1 MALIMAE
8 GFTFL
13 PQNPTK
19 NDDRTTTPLTK
30 LGWEV
35 GDTANAS
42 VTETFTKFNVLPDE
56 VFPDRNVLK
65 IGAIA
70 ASSAARGAFI
80 RYRVPDDKVPDT
92 LLVGYVVRY
101 VLSSVTAR
109 VSFYPAFGTIN
120 MEKVTTASGTIK
132 DLDEG
137 LWLFTA
143 SGSAGGSALPNPN
156 GTLGVVAPWDK
167 VGGYQNFY
175 FESGRDYHVECLIER
190 DTGRLRMYVD
200 GQLISDYTYAGKSQE
215 DLTKGF
221 TFWQGGSNTPNGC
234 YGLYSNIYA
243 LGIDDTHT
251 GPLGPATR
259 VLEVLPEADIA
270 VEFSRNEK
278 LFDSNAAVLRQDLA
292 NSNGYLSGGEEGQ
305 QDILSIQTDL
315 IKMNAAQ
322 IYGIQIKIS
331 AGNYDTDPHDV
342 GVMVGSNG
350 NMSEPDSHP
359 LQPLEGKLLTRDIS
373 KNPDTGAF
381 WTPSDVTQMTIG
393 YKINN

>member
-1 MALIMAE
+1 MTLIIAE
-8 GFTFL
+8 GFTLL

-19 NDDRTTTPLTK
+19 NDDRATTLLTK
-30 LGWEV
+30 MGWEV

-42 VTETFTKFNVLPDE
+42 VTETFTKFNVIPDE
-56 VFPDRNVLK
+56 IFPDRNVLK
-65 IGAIA
+65 IGAVA
-70 ASSAARGAFI
+70 ASSAARGAFL
-80 RYRVPDDKVPDT
+80 RYRIPDDEVPDK
-92 LLVGYVVRY
+92 LLVGCVVRY

-120 MEKVTTASGTIK
+120 MQKVTTATGGLT

-143 SGSAGGSALPNPN
+143 TGTAGGSNLPNPN
-156 GTLGVVAPWDK
+156 GSFAVVAPWDK
-167 VGGYQNFY
+167 AGGYQDFY
-175 FESGRDYHVECLIER
+175 LESGRDYHVEYLIER

-200 GQLISDYTYAGKSQE
+200 GQLVSDYTYQGKKLE

-259 VLEVLPEADIA
+259 VLEVLPEADIS
-270 VEFSRNEK
+270 VEFARNEK
-278 LFDSNAAVLRQDLA
+278 LFESNAAVLGQDLV

-305 QDILSIQTDL
+305 QDILSLQTDL

-331 AGNYDTDPHDV
+331 AGNYDIDPHDV
-342 GVMVGSNG
+342 GIMIGTDGS
-350 NMSEPDSHP
+350 MTEPDSHP
-359 LQPLEGKLLTRDIS
+359 LQPLEGKLLSRDIS
-373 KNPDTGAF
+373 KNPNTGAL
-381 WTPSDVTQMTIG
+381 WTPSEVTQLTIG
-393 YKINN
+393 YKVNK